1 MATRCRPGGNGCRSC
16 ASWGVGIAAK
26 GVGLMAVKRR
36 PHGKGCRPY
45 GKCVFFVGLV
55 AKCVTGVGL
64 MAIGVGLMANGG

>member
-1 MATRCRPGGNGCRSC
+1 
-16 ASWGVGIAAK
+16 
-26 GVGLMAVKRR
+26 MAVKRR

-45 GKCVFFVGLV
+45 GKCGFFVGLV